1 MIRSIIRNPF
11 SRFLILS
18 SVLYLGWHFA
28 YSGYLQSET
37 KIDDL
42 VIDNLVVSGEKILHT
57 LGYLTTD
64 YSIDGQFRSHFGVEG
79 TSGVT
84 IGAPCDGIVLFAL
97 FTVFMISYPGPI
109 KHKLWFT
116 PLGLLIIH
124 VLNIARV
131 TGLALIVYYN
141 EGWLA
146 FNHDYTFTIFVYAVV
161 FALWLV
167 WINRFAKPKSTT
179 NANA

>member
-1 MIRSIIRNPF
+1 MIRSIFRNPF

-18 SVLYLGWHFA
+18 SILYLSWHFA

-37 KIDDL
+37 KIDDY
-42 VIDNLVVSGEKILHT
+42 VIDNLVVSGEKILT
-57 LGYLTTD
+57 SLGYFISD
-64 YSIDGQFRSHFGVEG
+64 YSMDGQFRTHFGIAG
-79 TSGVT
+79 TNGVT
-84 IGAPCDGIVLFAL
+84 IGAPCDGIILFAL

-109 KHKLWFT
+109 RHKLWFT
-116 PLGLLIIH
+116 PLGLLLIH
-124 VLNIARV
+124 FLNIARV

-161 FALWLV
+161 FVRWLI
-167 WINRFAKPKSTT
+167 WMNRFAQPKSSRH
-179 NANA
+179 ADA